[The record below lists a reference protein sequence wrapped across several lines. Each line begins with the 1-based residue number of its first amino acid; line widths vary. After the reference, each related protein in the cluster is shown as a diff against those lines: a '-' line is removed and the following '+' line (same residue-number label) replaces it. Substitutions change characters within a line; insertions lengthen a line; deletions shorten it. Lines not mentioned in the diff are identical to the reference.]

1 MPHIAGIY
9 WERRGDPALPA
20 LILSAGLGG
29 AGDYWH
35 PNIDALAQTFC
46 VHIYDHRGT
55 GRSER
60 AMPDTVDADVLAD
73 DLALLIDALQ
83 LERPVIIG
91 HAAGALAGLALA
103 LRSPGHVGGLILVN
117 GWSRP
122 NPHFRRC
129 IEMRL
134 AVLEHGGAEAY
145 FRAQPVF
152 LFPANWV
159 ARNDARLQAQ
169 LPEQA
174 ETFQGA
180 ATLRAR
186 AQALMAFDV
195 DDRLGE
201 ITAPTLVIVADDDML
216 VPPLCSDRLHAGI
229 TGSRIA
235 RMPTAGHGCNVTCAD
250 QFNAIV
256 LDWLSAIAARGD

>member
-1 MPHIAGIY
+1 MPRTAGIY
-9 WERRGDPALPA
+9 WERHGDPALPA

-35 PNIDALAQTFC
+35 PNIDALAHAFC

-55 GRSER
+55 ARSDR
-60 AMPDTVDADVLAD
+60 AMPDTVDADFLAD
-73 DLALLIDALQ
+73 DLALLIDALR

-103 LRSPGHVGGLILVN
+103 LRSPGQLGGLILVN

-134 AVLEHGGAEAY
+134 AVLEQGGPQAY

-159 ARNDARLQAQ
+159 TRNDARLQAQ
-169 LPEQA
+169 LAEQV

-186 AQALMAFDV
+186 AQALMAFDI

-201 ITAPTLVIVADDDML
+201 IMTPTLVIVADDDVL
-216 VPPLCSDRLHAGI
+216 VPALCSDRLHAGI
-229 TGSRIA
+229 AGSGIA
-235 RMPTAGHGCNVTCAD
+235 RMPTGGHGCNVTCPD
-250 QFNAIV
+250 QFNTIV
-256 LDWLSAIAARGD
+256 RDWLSGMAARGD

>member
-1 MPHIAGIY
+1 MPFSSDIY
-9 WERRGDPALPA
+9 WERHGDPDLPA

-35 PNIDALAQTFC
+35 PNIYALANSFC
-46 VHIYDHRGT
+46 VHVYDHRGT
-55 GRSER
+55 ARSGG
-60 AMPDTVDADVLAD
+60 AMPDAVDADFLAD
-73 DLALLIDALQ
+73 DLALLIDELG
-83 LERPVIIG
+83 LEHPVIMG
-91 HAAGALAGLALA
+91 HAAGAVAGLALA
-103 LRSPGHVGGLILVN
+103 LRAPEQVRGLILVN

-134 AVLEHGGAEAY
+134 AVLEQGGPEAY

-169 LPEQA
+169 LAEQV

-186 AQALMAFDV
+186 AGALLAFDI

-201 ITAPTLVIVADDDML
+201 IAVPTLIIVADDDML
-216 VPPLCSDRLHAGI
+216 VPSLCSDRLHAGI
-229 TGSRIA
+229 AGSRIA
-235 RMPTAGHGCNVTCAD
+235 RMSNGGHGCNVTYPE
-250 QFNAIV
+250 QFNRIV
-256 LDWLSAIAARGD
+256 LDWLSRTDA